1 MTTIAEI
8 KLPSRPLLRLRDVK
22 DILRDHGLPCY
33 NQLLRRLVESGELE
47 RVTVPGGVRQH
58 YKTSSL
64 RAYIER
70 VYSNEY
76 R

>member
-1 MTTIAEI
+1 METTATIE
-8 KLPSRPLLRLRDVK
+8 LPSRPLLRLRDVK

-33 NQLLRRLVESGELE
+33 NLHLRRLVERGDLE

-64 RAYIER
+64 RAYIQKA
-70 VYSNEY
+70 Y
-76 R
+76 RQ